1 MRATATGGAPPRRV
15 TSLRR
20 AYGRL
25 LLVSSTLPAV
35 VFALVMLA
43 DHHASERQVL
53 AERLASSAVVT
64 ADGIEKIVEGHLTS
78 VALLADIRSA
88 STPDWPAD
96 LTALRTRHPGLT
108 TALAA
113 DREGNLLALA
123 PASRLPS
130 GDTPNV
136 ADRDYFQQP
145 AHDLQPYVSNAF
157 RGRGVGTEPLV
168 AVSAPLLRE
177 GAFDGVVEGSI
188 RTDALIHEQG
198 RAYVRRG
205 YELALFDR
213 SGRVIFA
220 TPAYDL
226 EFVEHV
232 DLDARFGPPS
242 SLGLAQSRDA
252 LFGDGAGGLVAR
264 TPMRS
269 GWTLVLAARDAEL
282 ISGLAN
288 RGWMLLIT
296 LLLVTM
302 GILLA
307 SWWQMRQLEGGTR
320 GLLRAMS
327 GLGPGERLPAGTL
340 AHMPVELA
348 PVAQAIDALAK
359 RLDEAYAGMARLGR
373 LSRTDAL
380 TGALNVRGQEE
391 WMALK
396 WPDLQASGADIGL
409 LAVDIDRFKSFN
421 DTYGHPPGDVA
432 LKRVV
437 GAMRGA
443 LRGSDDEIVRTG
455 GEEFLVLLPTA
466 SADTTREVGERIRS
480 AVQDAGIPQ
489 HDSPDGVVTVSL
501 GMALAR
507 TKGEADPALQRARA
521 RADQALSRAK
531 RAGRNRL
538 EA

>member
-1 MRATATGGAPPRRV
+1 MRATATGGAPPQRV

-35 VFALVMLA
+35 VFAVVMLA
-43 DHHASERQVL
+43 DHHAGEKRVL

-64 ADGIEKIVEGHLTS
+64 GNGIDKIVQGHLAS
-78 VALLADIRSA
+78 VALLADIRST

-96 LTALRTRHPGLT
+96 LAALRARHPGLT

-113 DREGNLLALA
+113 DRDGQLLALA
-123 PASRLPS
+123 PASRLPRGES
-130 GDTPNV
+130 PNV
-136 ADRDYFQQP
+136 ADRDYFRHP

-168 AVSAPLLRE
+168 AVSAPLLRD

-188 RTDALIHEQG
+188 RADALIHEQG
-198 RAYVRRG
+198 RAYVRGG

-220 TPAYDL
+220 TPGYGL
-226 EFVEHV
+226 EFVQHV

-242 SLGLAQSRDA
+242 SAGLAQPRDA
-252 LFGDGAGGLVAR
+252 LFADGAGGLVAR
-264 TPMRS
+264 APMRS
-269 GWTLVLAARDAEL
+269 GWTLVLAAHDAEL

-288 RGWMLLIT
+288 RGWILLIT

-307 SWWQMRQLEGGTR
+307 SWWQMRQLAGGTR

-327 GLGPGERLPAGTL
+327 RLGPGERLSARTL
-340 AHMPVELA
+340 ARMPVELA
-348 PVAQAIDALAK
+348 PVAQAIDALAV

-380 TGALNVRGQEE
+380 TGALNVRGLEE
-391 WMALK
+391 WLALR
-396 WPDLQASGADIGL
+396 WPAMQASGADIGL

-421 DTYGHPPGDVA
+421 DRFGHPAGDVA

-437 GAMRGA
+437 GALRGA

-466 SADTTREVGERIRS
+466 GVETTREVGERIRS

-489 HDSPDGVVTVSL
+489 RDSPEGVVTVSL

-507 TKGEADPALQRARA
+507 TKGEADPEMQRARA
-521 RADQALSRAK
+521 RADQALYRAK
-531 RAGRNRL
+531 HAGRNRL